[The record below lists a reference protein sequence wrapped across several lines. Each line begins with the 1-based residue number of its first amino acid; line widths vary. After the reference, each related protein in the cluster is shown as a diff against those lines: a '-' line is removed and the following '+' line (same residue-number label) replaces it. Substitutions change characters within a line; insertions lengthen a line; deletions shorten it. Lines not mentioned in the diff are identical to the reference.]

1 MANVILLERGMIKL
15 SLFLI
20 CILLKEG
27 RILIKLEIN
36 LSLGLFKSKKNLGSK
51 PRKELLTF

>member
-15 SLFLI
+15 SLFPI

-27 RILIKLEIN
+27 LILIKLEIN
-36 LSLGLFKSKKNLGSK
+36 LNLGLFKNKKNLGSK
-51 PRKELLTF
+51 LRKELLIF